1 MAEIIRKA
9 VNKFTKGLIMDFS
22 PENTK
27 NDTLTHALNATLLT
41 FNGNE
46 LSLQNDMG
54 NARVET
60 AYLPEGYIPVGTCE
74 YGGIIYIVSYNPLE
88 DKSQIGCF
96 PSPERNVSNDE
107 LGELNATLN
116 NADFQKDEEIYS
128 GELKNSSKLV
138 LLKHDSLNPGDKF
151 IICANDD
158 LYNESLKDLLKDSAP
173 IANPRIALNVVSI
186 EDSGKITY
194 LNSDLRNYNT
204 ANGTYHILGTKEPNN
219 QESVKK
225 DIDDYRNVLSSG
237 YNVFRSKT
245 SGKLAILAELVMID
259 SFSLTHNVIPK
270 TFTKYEGDSA
280 EEMVDPGYFDVVL
293 YSDIAP
299 QVTTENFN
307 TVPKLRYYYLKESQG
322 YLTCGST
329 EKTLFTDNGAYDST
343 FFNTTLSEIYTL
355 PEGVKNSAL
364 GNSGQFGFP
373 RANTYHGNML
383 PANLGEENSYTRFK
397 GGQYHLVSKSQITA
411 NTTYFYNTLNA
422 SIYKYETDGEYK
434 EVIEDASISDG
445 NTYYVK
451 SNSVG
456 YLNANRSDEHKDK
469 PLYKKSDAV
478 KAASPKIIEN
488 PSITKYVYIQSDEYL
503 QITYDPNN
511 PDHRGP
517 FYTKT
522 SENGKDVY
530 TEVSVKEGDTC
541 YLKTHKTVLES
552 IGTQVSDIS
561 KYGIIYYKDGEEYLG
576 ASQEE
581 IKDYWDGNSNLTL
594 YYANKTEDFKEAT
607 QEQVLNYDLLGLVL
621 YYKDHYVKVNSDMI
635 HNTSNRLYLKVMSDA
650 YVPKS
655 VFSPNTTDNYIEGKS
670 APNVNPTGE
679 PISIHKIGDFLVTDD
694 YMEYKDLCLASLKI
708 PPVIF
713 KRSSQDFPFKYSYTI
728 VPCMDYGKLD
738 HLAVSNTVNFNNL
751 RAFSK
756 SNFTTWKYHIDGN
769 QLRLTFGAEVF
780 DTFETTKV
788 DGLILEFYDLWGFA
802 GSLEISN
809 KKAYSGLYTKII
821 SLNTLGVLSK
831 KKIHSNCKER
841 HENYQRNVNIQAVEN
856 MFQINGK
863 NAAYVDEEEGWRFED
878 DVENDCGTLYSNL
891 IYGVKTYLRR
901 TSGKVGT
908 DTYKE
913 EYIPKKE
920 FFLYT
925 LPIYNDLYYSI
936 SDFSLLENPELD
948 LILTYRLSDSSN
960 KQVYIEDAR
969 LPQGYCENDSQM
981 IKNYMGGVYGNE
993 TLSAIKYY
1001 KYYGKS
1007 ELCLEVGLKEEYN
1020 NIGLS
1025 YDPRINDY
1033 FTCDLQLLSD
1043 TNEVFSVKSSNDSEN
1058 LLSVQEYLNYN
1069 NSSQISI
1076 SPSINK
1082 LGFYD
1087 GQNYKT
1093 TYSVTSI
1100 TPYNFISTTSLG
1112 YIDLRYEFVV
1122 GHKFSINNIKPE
1134 AVPMPVLCALL
1145 HKNDSGNYNY
1155 SDFNMTAIT
1164 STQDDIEETSVYS
1177 DFIYYNSLYG
1187 EVEDSK
1193 AMFGV
1198 CRQVPQNE
1206 GRKSVTLSLEID
1218 LEKTTIPGKY
1228 NSGEILKQ
1236 AQTRL
1241 GKLSFCSPHA
1251 HGVDGINDGKVTN
1264 INGNVLDYNIDPVA
1278 CNLCNLVLN
1287 TFNSVNYSSEFI
1299 STTDYDTNGDETKRK
1314 FVGLG
1319 DDYLT
1324 KFNTCLMETMKNIY
1338 AYNPDYTSHLI
1349 STGDISLEDKAVQFT
1364 SNIISTNAALTLPEG
1379 SVFNDF
1385 ICIGTMRISKYLE
1398 YLTNYSNIRTSD
1410 FEGKPLKQ
1418 VNFIPNYNFCGNA
1431 PEYYLVSSLTYNIP
1445 YPTELLEELS
1455 FSASDMFAVKHHD
1468 GTSEVMFGVPN
1479 QKTLYGYIKNHIQPL
1494 DVSNYTINNAGVL
1507 TVKDPVISEPFWWSH
1522 TFNTSST
1529 STQYSSSGSLTVSP
1543 EIFGGGLTWN
1553 PGGSSSATLGQGA
1566 FMNEFIQATCRGYET
1581 GTSSVGFY
1589 AKVSLG
1595 HVPATSDD
1603 ALAFK
1608 GAKIWRDKNSV
1619 FIYTTKC
1626 DLLYNLAVGA
1636 FNSTNMDYMVERN
1649 GYKHFIRPAGVSC
1662 GGKVA
1667 DLNADYLY
1675 ILDDADVSTVSA
1687 IVNGNAN
1694 SAIQIGKV
1702 GVPISNIRRSCSEL
1716 PSVSYAGRNFT
1727 AASGFNKEGH
1737 YLFELTISALHFN
1750 IQRTSYLQHMQGYIL
1765 PAVTTFDYATTVN
1778 NKYQVDE
1785 DYDDSRF
1792 RYTTLTVNDLMY
1804 EPNVS
1809 GHRLYVK
1816 NNNIV
1821 NNANPSNLIYY
1832 RAKSGKWDSTYNVLH
1847 LFTGPCFINKY

>member
-116 NADFQKDEEIYS
+116 NTDFQKNVESYS
-128 GELKNSSKLV
+128 GELLNSSKLV

-158 LYNESLKDLLKDSAP
+158 LYKESLKDLLKDSKP
-173 IANPRIALNVVSI
+173 ITNPRIALNVVSI

-194 LNSDLRNYNT
+194 LNSDLRSYNT
-204 ANGTYHILGTKEPNN
+204 GNGTYHILGTKEPNN

-329 EKTLFTDNGAYDST
+329 EKTLFTDNGAYDSV

-373 RANTYHGNML
+373 KANTYHGNML

-422 SIYKYETDGEYK
+422 SIYKYETEGEYK
-434 EVIEDASISDG
+434 EVIGDASISDG

-451 SNSVG
+451 STSVE
-456 YLNANRSDEHKDK
+456 YLNANLSDEHKDK

-478 KAASPKIIEN
+478 KAASKEIIEN
-488 PSITKYVYIQSDEYL
+488 TSITKYVYIQSDEYL

-511 PDHRGP
+511 PDHKGP

-522 SENGKDVY
+522 SEGGKDVY

-541 YLKTHKTVLES
+541 YMKTHKTVLES
-552 IGTQVSDIS
+552 IGNQISGIS

-581 IKDYWDGNSNLTL
+581 IKDYWDRNSNLTL

-607 QEQVLNYDLLGLVL
+607 QEQVLNYDLLGLTL
-621 YYKDHYVKVNSDMI
+621 YYKDHYVKVDSNMIGHTSD
-635 HNTSNRLYLKVMSDA
+635 RLYIKVMSDA

-655 VFSPNTTDNYIEGKS
+655 VFSPTTTDNYIEGKS

-821 SLNTLGVLSK
+821 PLNTLGVLSK

-841 HENYQRNVNIQAVEN
+841 HENYQRNINIQTVEN
-856 MFQINGK
+856 TFQINGK
-863 NAAYVDEEEGWRFED
+863 LAGYVNDEEGWRFEG
-878 DVENDCGTLYSNL
+878 DVENDCGTLSSNL

-901 TSGKVGT
+901 TSGKIGS

-936 SDFSLLENPELD
+936 SDFSTLEDPELD
-948 LILTYRLSDSSN
+948 LVLTYKLSDSST
-960 KQVYIEDAR
+960 KRVYIEDSK
-969 LPQGYCENDSQM
+969 LPQGYCDNDSQM
-981 IKNYMGGVYGNE
+981 IKKYMGGVYSNE
-993 TLSAIKYY
+993 SLSAIKYY
-1001 KYYGKS
+1001 KYSGKS
-1007 ELCLEVGLKEEYN
+1007 ELYLEVGLKEEYGK
-1020 NIGLS
+1020 IGLS
-1025 YDPRINDY
+1025 YDPSLNDY
-1033 FTCDLQLLSD
+1033 FKCDLQLLSD
-1043 TNEVFSVKSSNDSEN
+1043 TNEAFSVKSSNDSEG
-1058 LLSVQEYLNYN
+1058 LLNVTEYLNYN
-1069 NSSQISI
+1069 NSSQVPISLN
-1076 SPSINK
+1076 INK
-1082 LGFYD
+1082 LGFFD

-1093 TYSVTSI
+1093 TYPVTST
-1100 TPYNFISTTSLG
+1100 TPYNFINNTPNT
-1112 YIDLRYEFVV
+1112 YVDLRYEFVV
-1122 GHKFSINNIKPE
+1122 GHKFVINNIKPK

-1145 HKNDSGNYNY
+1145 HQNDLGNYNY
-1155 SDFNMTAIT
+1155 SDFNMTPIT
-1164 STQDDIEETSVYS
+1164 STQDDVEVTNIYS

-1187 EVEDSK
+1187 TTEEYK

-1198 CRQVPQNE
+1198 CRQVPE
-1206 GRKSVTLSLEID
+1206 GTLTGTKSVTLSLEVD
-1218 LEKTTIPGKY
+1218 LEKTSIPGKY

-1236 AQTRL
+1236 AQTKL

-1251 HGVDGINDGKVTN
+1251 HGVNGINDGKVTN
-1264 INGNVLDYNIDPVA
+1264 IESDHNTLGYSIPPTA
-1278 CNLCNLVLN
+1278 CDLCNLALN
-1287 TFNSVNYSSEFI
+1287 TFNSVNYNSEFI
-1299 STTDYDTNGDETKRK
+1299 STTDGRINDTGDKRV
-1314 FVGLG
+1314 FVGLSNTT
-1319 DDYLT
+1319 LT
-1324 KFNTCLMETMKNIY
+1324 KFNNCLMETMKNIY
-1338 AYNPDYTSHLI
+1338 AYNPDYNSHLI
-1349 STGDISLEDKAVQFT
+1349 STGDISLVDNAVQFT
-1364 SNIISTNAALTLPEG
+1364 SNVISTNAALTLPEG

-1385 ICIGTMRISKYLE
+1385 ICIGTIFVSKYLE
-1398 YLTNYSNIRTSD
+1398 YLTRYSNIRTLD

-1418 VNFIPNYNFCGNA
+1418 VNFVPNYNFCGNA
-1431 PEYYLVSSLTYNIP
+1431 PEYYLVSTLTYNIP
-1445 YPTELLEELS
+1445 YPVELLEELS
-1455 FSASDMFAVKHHD
+1455 FSASDMFAVKHHE
-1468 GTSEVMFGVPN
+1468 GTSEVMFGTPN

-1494 DVSNYTINNAGVL
+1494 DVSNYKIESDGTL
-1507 TVKDPVISEPFWWSH
+1507 TVKEPSISESFWWSH
-1522 TFNTSST
+1522 STNTDSSA
-1529 STQYSSSGSLTVSP
+1529 QSSSG
-1543 EIFGGGLTWN
+1543 GLTTL
-1553 PGGSSSATLGQGA
+1553 PGFSGSVILGKGVL
-1566 FMNEFIQATCRGYET
+1566 MSVPVQATCYGYET
-1581 GTSSVGFY
+1581 GTSSVPFM
-1589 AKVSLG
+1589 AQVSLG
-1595 HVPATSDD
+1595 HSVVNSNDYVSFDD
-1603 ALAFK
+1603 
-1608 GAKIWRDKNSV
+1608 AKIWRDKNSIFV
-1619 FIYTTKC
+1619 YTTNYELQCKISEGNNHSSIFP
-1626 DLLYNLAVGA
+1626 DTIV
-1636 FNSTNMDYMVERN
+1636 RQ
-1649 GYKHFIRPAGVSC
+1649 GYKHYVTPIGMSC
-1662 GGKVA
+1662 GGKIA
-1667 DLNADYLY
+1667 NLTGAYLNILNNAD
-1675 ILDDADVSTVSA
+1675 ISTIRT
-1687 IVNGNAN
+1687 IVNGDNKEFVQN
-1694 SAIQIGKV
+1694 GGTHIEISQIR
-1702 GVPISNIRRSCSEL
+1702 SSCSDL
-1716 PSVSYAGRNFT
+1716 ISMSYANKDIT
-1727 AASGFNKEGH
+1727 IESGFKTSGH
-1737 YLFELTISALHFN
+1737 YLFELNISALHFT
-1750 IQRTSYLQHMQGYIL
+1750 IRRISYLQHVQGYIL
-1765 PAVTTFDYATTVN
+1765 PTVSTSDYATTAYN
-1778 NKYQVDE
+1778 TYEIKTAYE
-1785 DYDDSRF
+1785 GSRF
-1792 RYTTLTVNDLMY
+1792 KYTTLTVNDLMY

-1821 NNANPSNLIYY
+1821 NNPNPSNLIYY

-1847 LFTGPCFINKY
+1847 LFTGPCFINTP

>member
-9 VNKFTKGLIMDFS
+9 VNKFTKGLVMDFS

-116 NADFQKDEEIYS
+116 NVDFQNIDKESYS
-128 GELKNSSKLV
+128 GELKNNSKFV
-138 LLKHDSLNPGDKF
+138 LLKHNSLNPGDKF

-158 LYNESLKDLLKDSAP
+158 LYKESVKDLLKDSNP

-194 LNSDLRNYNT
+194 LNSDLRNYDVGNF
-204 ANGTYHILGTKEPNN
+204 TYHILGTEKPND
-219 QESVKK
+219 QETSKK
-225 DIDDYRNVLSSG
+225 DIDSYRNVLSSG

-245 SGKLAILAELVMID
+245 SGKLAILAELIMID

-280 EEMVDPGYFDVVL
+280 EEVVDPGYFDVVL

-299 QVTTENFN
+299 QVTADNFN

-322 YLTCGST
+322 YLTCVKGK
-329 EKTLFTDNGAYDST
+329 KTLFTDDGAYNND
-343 FFNTTLSEIYTL
+343 FFNIYLSDIYTL
-355 PEGVKNSAL
+355 PKGVSKTTL
-364 GNSGQFGFP
+364 GSSGQFGFP

-383 PANLGEENSYTRFK
+383 EGTLGSEDSYTRFK
-397 GGQYHLVSKSQITA
+397 GGQYHLVHKEQIKKNA
-411 NTTYFYNTLNA
+411 GYFYETLNA
-422 SIYKYETDGEYK
+422 SIYKYETVGEYK
-434 EVIEDASISDG
+434 EIEGEASISDG

-451 SNSVG
+451 SNSVA
-456 YLNANRSDEHKDK
+456 YLDANGNKEHEGK
-469 PLYKKSDAV
+469 PLYKKSDAIKV
-478 KAASPKIIEN
+478 APKEIIEDT
-488 PSITKYVYIQSDEYL
+488 SITKYVYIQSDEYL

-517 FYTKT
+517 FYSKT
-522 SENGKDVY
+522 SAGGKDVY
-530 TEVSVKEGDTC
+530 TEVSVEAGDTC
-541 YLKTHKTVLES
+541 YIKTHKTVLES
-552 IGTQVSDIS
+552 IGNQILDIS
-561 KYGIIYYKDGEEYLG
+561 NYGIIYYKDGEEYLG

-607 QEQVLNYDLLGLVL
+607 QEEILNYDLLGLVL
-621 YYKDHYVKVNSDMI
+621 YYKDHYVKVDSNMI
-635 HNTSNRLYLKVMSDA
+635 GHTVERLYIKVMSDA
-650 YVPKS
+650 YVPYS
-655 VFSPNTTDNYIEGKS
+655 EFQPNEADNYIEGSSTIPKVT
-670 APNVNPTGE
+670 PIGE
-679 PISIHKIGDFLVTDD
+679 PISIHKIGDFLVTDKS
-694 YMEYKDLCLASLKI
+694 MEYKDLCLASLKI
-708 PPVIF
+708 PSAIF
-713 KRSSQDFPFKYSYTI
+713 KKSSQDFPFKYSYTI

-769 QLRLTFGAEVF
+769 QLRLTFGVEVF

-821 SLNTLGVLSK
+821 SLNTLGSLSK

-841 HENYQRNVNIQAVEN
+841 HEKYQRNINIQTVEN
-856 MFQINGK
+856 TFQING
-863 NAAYVDEEEGWRFED
+863 NPVGYVDDVEGWRFSS

-901 TSGKVGT
+901 TSGKIGS

-925 LPIYNDLYYSI
+925 LPIYNDFYYSV
-936 SDFSLLENPELD
+936 SDFSTLENPELD
-948 LILTYRLSDSSN
+948 LVLTYKLSDSST
-960 KQVYIEDAR
+960 KQVYIEDSR
-969 LPQGYCENDSQM
+969 LPQGYCANDSQM
-981 IKNYMGGVYGNE
+981 IRNYMGGVYNNE

-1001 KYYGKS
+1001 KYSGKS
-1007 ELCLEVGLKEEYN
+1007 ELYLEVGLKEEYN
-1020 NIGLS
+1020 KIGLS
-1025 YDPRINDY
+1025 YDSRLNDY
-1033 FTCDLQLLSD
+1033 FKCDLQLLSD
-1043 TNEVFSVKSSNDSEN
+1043 TNEVFSVKSANDSEG

-1069 NSSQISI
+1069 NSGQISI
-1076 SPSINK
+1076 SPKINQ
-1082 LGFYD
+1082 LGFFD
-1087 GQNYKT
+1087 GQYYKN
-1093 TYSVTSI
+1093 TYSVTST
-1100 TPYNFISTTSLG
+1100 TPYSFINNTPKA

-1122 GHKFSINNIKPE
+1122 GHKFVINNIKPE

-1155 SDFNMTAIT
+1155 SDFNMTAIP
-1164 STQDDIEETSVYS
+1164 SIQDNVEVTKVYS

-1187 EVEDSK
+1187 SAEDFK
-1193 AMFGV
+1193 AMFGI
-1198 CRQVPQNE
+1198 CRQVPD
-1206 GRKSVTLSLEID
+1206 GILAGTKSVTLSLEVD
-1218 LEKTTIPGKY
+1218 LEKTSIPGKY

-1251 HGVDGINDGKVTN
+1251 HGVDGINGGKVTN
-1264 INGNVLDYNIDPVA
+1264 INIKDHTLGYNVEPTA
-1278 CNLCNLVLN
+1278 CDLCNLALN
-1287 TFNSVNYSSEFI
+1287 TFNSVNYNSEFI
-1299 STTDYDTNGDETKRK
+1299 STTTGKISEAGKRIFSGLDDET
-1314 FVGLG
+1314 
-1319 DDYLT
+1319 LT
-1324 KFNTCLMETMKNIY
+1324 KFNTCLMETMKGIY

-1349 STGDISLEDKAVQFT
+1349 STGDISLVDNAVQFT

-1385 ICIGTMRISKYLE
+1385 ISIGTIFVSKYLE
-1398 YLTNYSNIRTSD
+1398 YLTRYSNIKTLD

-1418 VNFIPNYNFCGNA
+1418 VNFTPNYNFCGNA
-1431 PEYYLVSSLTYNIP
+1431 PEYYLVSALTYNIP

-1479 QKTLYGYIKNHIQPL
+1479 QKTLYGYIENHIQPL
-1494 DVSNYTINNAGVL
+1494 DVSNYQIDKNGIL
-1507 TVKDPVISEPFWWSH
+1507 TVNTPSISEYFWWSH
-1522 TFNTSST
+1522 NIETDST
-1529 STQYSSSGSLTVSP
+1529 STQSSSVDTSVDINGGVSVV
-1543 EIFGGGLTWN
+1543 N
-1553 PGGSSSATLGQGA
+1553 NSTL
-1566 FMNEFIQATCRGYET
+1566 MTRFIQATCHGYET
-1581 GTSSVGFY
+1581 GTSSVPFR
-1589 AKVSLG
+1589 AQVSLG
-1595 HVPATSDD
+1595 YSGPTFNGSPSFKD
-1603 ALAFK
+1603 AV
-1608 GAKIWRDKNSV
+1608 IWKDGNSV
-1619 FIYTTKC
+1619 FVYTTNP
-1626 DLLYNLAVGA
+1626 DLWCTILVAS
-1636 FNSTNMDYMVERN
+1636 NSNYASSCEVTNQ
-1649 GYKHFIRPAGVSC
+1649 GYEHDITSTGMSC
-1662 GGKVA
+1662 GGKVVI
-1667 DLNADYLY
+1667 LNGDY
-1675 ILDDADVSTVSA
+1675 STIVKNA
-1687 IVNGNAN
+1687 NTEAIKTIVNGGNNDTVEIGQVRIQVSRIRN
-1694 SAIQIGKV
+1694 SY
-1702 GVPISNIRRSCSEL
+1702 SEL
-1716 PSVSYAGRNFT
+1716 FGKSYT
-1727 AASGFNKEGH
+1727 SKDVTIESGSKSQGH

-1765 PAVTTFDYATTVN
+1765 PAVNTVDYTTASSTYEIKDNY
-1778 NKYQVDE
+1778 KQ
-1785 DYDDSRF
+1785 SRF
-1792 RYTTLTVNDLMY
+1792 KYTTLTVNDLMY
-1804 EPNVS
+1804 EPNIS

-1816 NNNIV
+1816 NNNTV
-1821 NNANPSNLIYY
+1821 NNSAPSNLIYY
-1832 RAKSGKWDSTYNVLH
+1832 RAEKGNWDSSYNVLH
-1847 LFTGPCFINKY
+1847 LFTGPCFINQL

>member
-107 LGELNATLN
+107 LGELNAALN
-116 NADFQKDEEIYS
+116 NTDFQKNVESYS
-128 GELKNSSKLV
+128 GELLNSSKLV

-151 IICANDD
+151 IICANDT
-158 LYNESLKDLLKDSAP
+158 LYDESLKDLLKDSKP
-173 IANPRIALNVVSI
+173 ITNPRIALNVVSI

-259 SFSLTHNVIPK
+259 SFSLTHNVISK
-270 TFTKYEGDSA
+270 TFTKYEGDSE
-280 EEMVDPGYFDVVL
+280 EEMIDPGYFDVVL

-307 TVPKLRYYYLKESQG
+307 IVPKLRYYYLKESQG
-322 YLTCGST
+322 YLTCGNT
-329 EKTLFTDNGAYDST
+329 EKTLFTNNGDYDSA
-343 FFNTTLSEIYTL
+343 FFNITLSEIYTL
-355 PEGVKNSAL
+355 PEGVKNSTL

-411 NTTYFYNTLNA
+411 STTYFYNTLNA

-434 EVIEDASISDG
+434 EVIWDASISDG

-451 SNSVG
+451 SNSVE
-456 YLNANRSDEHKDK
+456 YLNANQSDEHKDK

-478 KAASPKIIEN
+478 KAASKEIIEN
-488 PSITKYVYIQSDEYL
+488 TSITKYVYIQSDEYL

-511 PDHRGP
+511 PDHKGP

-522 SENGKDVY
+522 SEGGKDVY

-552 IGTQVSDIS
+552 IGNQISDIS
-561 KYGIIYYKDGEEYLG
+561 KYGIIYYKDGEEFLG

-581 IKDYWDGNSNLTL
+581 IKDYWDRNSNLTL

-621 YYKDHYVKVNSDMI
+621 YYKNHYVKVDSNMI
-635 HNTSNRLYLKVMSDA
+635 EHTVDTLYIKVMSDT

-655 VFSPNTTDNYIEGKS
+655 VFSPNTTDNYIEGKT

-831 KKIHSNCKER
+831 KKIHSNYKGR
-841 HENYQRNVNIQAVEN
+841 HENYQRNINIQSVEN
-856 MFQINGK
+856 EFKINGK
-863 NAAYVDEEEGWRFED
+863 SAAYVNEEEGWSFD
-878 DVENDCGTLYSNL
+878 GDVENDCGTLYSNL

-901 TSGKVGT
+901 TSGKIGS

-948 LILTYRLSDSSN
+948 LILTYKLSDSSN
-960 KQVYIEDAR
+960 KQVYIEDSR
-969 LPQGYCENDSQM
+969 LPQGYCDNDSQM
-981 IKNYMGGVYGNE
+981 IKNYMGGVYSNE

-1001 KYYGKS
+1001 KYSGKS

-1025 YDPRINDY
+1025 YDPRLNDY

-1043 TNEVFSVKSSNDSEN
+1043 TNEVFSVKSANNSEN

-1076 SPSINK
+1076 SPNINK

-1093 TYSVTSI
+1093 TCSVTST
-1100 TPYNFISTTSLG
+1100 TPYNFISSTPKA

-1122 GHKFSINNIKPE
+1122 GHKFVINNIKPE

-1145 HKNDSGNYNY
+1145 HKNDSGTYNY
-1155 SDFNMTAIT
+1155 SDFNMTALP
-1164 STQDDIEETSVYS
+1164 STQDDVEVTNVYS

-1187 EVEDSK
+1187 TTEDPK

-1198 CRQVPQNE
+1198 CRQVPE
-1206 GRKSVTLSLEID
+1206 ETLTGTKSVTLSLEVD
-1218 LEKTTIPGKY
+1218 LVKTSIPGKY

-1251 HGVDGINDGKVTN
+1251 HGVDGINYGKVTN
-1264 INGNVLDYNIDPVA
+1264 INGGVLDYNIDPVA

-1287 TFNSVNYSSEFI
+1287 TFNSVNYTSEFI
-1299 STTDYDTNGDETKRK
+1299 STTDYNTNGDETKRK
-1314 FVGLG
+1314 FVGL
-1319 DDYLT
+1319 DDENLT

-1349 STGDISLEDKAVQFT
+1349 STGDISLEDNAVQFT
-1364 SNIISTNAALTLPEG
+1364 SNIVSTNAALTLPEG

-1385 ICIGTMRISKYLE
+1385 ICIGTMFISKYLE
-1398 YLTNYSNIRTSD
+1398 YLTRYSNIRTSD

-1445 YPTELLEELS
+1445 YPTELVEELS

-1494 DVSNYTINNAGVL
+1494 DVSNYTINSKGVL

-1522 TFNTSST
+1522 TTNTSST
-1529 STQYSSSGSLTVSP
+1529 STQSSSSGGLTLKPGSPSLH
-1543 EIFGGGLTWN
+1543 EGGLL
-1553 PGGSSSATLGQGA
+1553 SESV
-1566 FMNEFIQATCRGYET
+1566 QAICHGYKT
-1581 GTSSVGFY
+1581 GTSY
-1589 AKVSLG
+1589 AFFSAHVSLG
-1595 HVPATSDD
+1595 HSVVDANGTTSF
-1603 ALAFK
+1603 AN
-1608 GAKIWRDKNSV
+1608 AKIWKDENSV
-1619 FIYTTKC
+1619 FIYTTNY
-1626 DLLYNLAVGA
+1626 DLLCKISVGNNPSSI
-1636 FNSTNMDYMVERN
+1636 FPYEIPGQ
-1649 GYKHFIRPAGVSC
+1649 GYKHYVTPIGMSC
-1662 GGKVA
+1662 GGKIV
-1667 DLNADYLY
+1667 DLNDDYVDILNNADTNT
-1675 ILDDADVSTVSA
+1675 IKS
-1687 IVNGNAN
+1687 IVNGDAN
-1694 SAIQIGKV
+1694 SVITIGNTDIK
-1702 GVPISNIRRSCSEL
+1702 ISNIRRSCSDL
-1716 PSVSYAGRNFT
+1716 PGQSYTGRNIT
-1727 AASGFNKEGH
+1727 IKSGFTKEGH
-1737 YLFELTISALHFN
+1737 YLFELNINSLHFN
-1750 IQRTSYLQHMQGYIL
+1750 IDRKSYLQHMQGYIL
-1765 PAVTTFDYATTVN
+1765 PTVSTFDYATTADN
-1778 NKYQVDE
+1778 TYKIKDSYKN
-1785 DYDDSRF
+1785 SRF

-1804 EPNVS
+1804 EPNMS

-1821 NNANPSNLIYY
+1821 NNSSPSNLIYY
-1832 RAKSGKWDSTYNVLH
+1832 RAKKGNWDNTYNVLH
-1847 LFTGPCFINKY
+1847 LFTGPCFINE

>member
-116 NADFQKDEEIYS
+116 NEDFQKNAESYS

-138 LLKHDSLNPGDKF
+138 ILKHDSLNPGDKF
-151 IICANDD
+151 IICADD
-158 LYNESLKDLLKDSAP
+158 TLYKESLKDLLKDSKP

-194 LNSDLRNYNT
+194 LNSDLRNYD
-204 ANGTYHILGTKEPNN
+204 AGDFTYHILGTKKPND
-219 QESVKK
+219 QESVKT
-225 DIDDYRNVLSSG
+225 DIDSYRNVLSSG

-280 EEMVDPGYFDVVL
+280 EEMVDPGYFDVIL

-299 QVTTENFN
+299 QVTTDNFN

-322 YLTCGST
+322 YLTCGDT
-329 EKTLFTDNGAYDST
+329 EKTLFTNTGAYNSGFFST
-343 FFNTTLSEIYTL
+343 NISEIYTL
-355 PEGVKNSAL
+355 PEGVKNATL

-383 PANLGEENSYTRFK
+383 PANLGEKDSYTRFK
-397 GGQYHLVSKSQITA
+397 GGQYHLVSKAQITKNA
-411 NTTYFYNTLNA
+411 GYFYDTLNA
-422 SIYKYETDGEYK
+422 SIYKYDTSGEYK
-434 EVIEDASISDG
+434 EIEGEASISDG

-451 SNSVG
+451 SNSVE
-456 YLNANRSDEHKDK
+456 YLNANKNKEHEGK
-469 PLYKKSDAV
+469 PLFKKSDAI
-478 KAASPKIIEN
+478 KAASKEIIEN
-488 PSITKYVYIQSDEYL
+488 TSITKYVYIQSDEYL
-503 QITYDPNN
+503 QITYDPTN
-511 PDHRGP
+511 PNHKGP

-522 SENGKDVY
+522 SEGGKDVY
-530 TEVSVKEGDTC
+530 TEVSAEVGAIC
-541 YLKTHKTVLES
+541 YMKTHKTVLES
-552 IGTQVSDIS
+552 IGNQVSDVS
-561 KYGIIYYKDGEEYLG
+561 KYGIIYYKDGEEFLG

-581 IKDYWDGNSNLTL
+581 IKDYWDGNSSLTL
-594 YYANKTEDFKEAT
+594 YYSNKTEDFKEAT

-621 YYKDHYVKVNSDMI
+621 YYKDHYVKVDSDMI
-635 HNTSNRLYLKVMSDA
+635 NNTSNRLYIKVMSDA
-650 YVPKS
+650 YVPDSK
-655 VFSPNTTDNYIEGKS
+655 FQPNTSDNYIENS
-670 APNVNPTGE
+670 ASVPSVNPLGE
-679 PISIHKIGDFLVTDD
+679 PISIHKIGDFLVTDTN
-694 YMEYKDLCLASLKI
+694 MEYQDLYLASLKI

-713 KRSSQDFPFKYSYTI
+713 KRSTQDFPFKYAYTI

-831 KKIHSNCKER
+831 KKVHSNCKER
-841 HENYQRNVNIQAVEN
+841 HENYQRNINIQAVEN
-856 MFQINGK
+856 RFQINEK
-863 NAAYVDEEEGWRFED
+863 DAAYGNEEDGWSFEG

-901 TSGKVGT
+901 TSGKIGS

-936 SDFSLLENPELD
+936 SDFSVLENPELD
-948 LILTYRLSDSSN
+948 LILTYKLADSSN
-960 KQVYIEDAR
+960 KQVYIEDAK
-969 LPQGYCENDSQM
+969 LPQGYCDNDSQM
-981 IKNYMGGVYGNE
+981 IKNYMGGVYSNE
-993 TLSAIKYY
+993 SLSAIKYY
-1001 KYYGKS
+1001 KYSGKS
-1007 ELCLEVGLKEEYN
+1007 ELYLEIGLKEEYN
-1020 NIGLS
+1020 KIGLS
-1025 YDPRINDY
+1025 YDPRLNDY
-1033 FTCDLQLLSD
+1033 FKCDLQLLSD
-1043 TNEVFSVKSSNDSEN
+1043 TNEVFSVKSANNSEG

-1069 NSSQISI
+1069 NSGQVLI
-1076 SPSINK
+1076 SPTVNQ

-1087 GQNYKT
+1087 GQYYKN
-1093 TYSVTSI
+1093 TYSVTST
-1100 TPYNFISTTSLG
+1100 TPYNFINNTSRA

-1122 GHKFSINNIKPE
+1122 GHKFVINNIKPKS
-1134 AVPMPVLCALL
+1134 VPMPVLCALL
-1145 HKNDSGNYNY
+1145 HKDDLGNYNY
-1155 SDFNMTAIT
+1155 SDFNMTPIT
-1164 STQDDIEETSVYS
+1164 STQDDVEVTKIYS

-1187 EVEDSK
+1187 TADEFK
-1193 AMFGV
+1193 AVFGV
-1198 CRQVPQNE
+1198 CRQVPD
-1206 GRKSVTLSLEID
+1206 GALTGTKSVTLSLDVD
-1218 LEKTTIPGKY
+1218 LEKTSIPGKY

-1236 AQTRL
+1236 AQTKL

-1251 HGVDGINDGKVTN
+1251 HGVDGVNDGKVTN
-1264 INGNVLDYNIDPVA
+1264 INIGNNALMYNINPTA
-1278 CNLCNLVLN
+1278 CDLCNLTLN
-1287 TFNSVNYSSEFI
+1287 TFNSVNYQGEFI
-1299 STTDYDTNGDETKRK
+1299 STTECKTTADMKNRI
-1314 FVGLG
+1314 FVGL
-1319 DDYLT
+1319 DDETLT

-1349 STGDISLEDKAVQFT
+1349 STGDVSLIDNAVQFT
-1364 SNIISTNAALTLPEG
+1364 SNIVSTNAALTLPEG

-1385 ICIGTMRISKYLE
+1385 ICIGTMYISKYLE
-1398 YLTNYSNIRTSD
+1398 YLTRYSNIRTLD

-1418 VNFIPNYNFCGNA
+1418 VNFTPNYEFCGNA
-1431 PEYYLVSSLTYNIP
+1431 PEYYLVSTLTYNIP

-1455 FSASDMFAVKHHD
+1455 FSAANMFAVKHHD

-1494 DVSNYTINNAGVL
+1494 DVSNYTIDYDGTL
-1507 TVKDPVISEPFWWSH
+1507 TVKEPSISESFWWSH
-1522 TFNTSST
+1522 DTEITPTSN
-1529 STQYSSSGSLTVSP
+1529 QVS
-1543 EIFGGGLTWN
+1543 GGGMTTL
-1553 PGGSSSATLGQGA
+1553 PGSSVSISLGKGVL
-1566 FMNEFIQATCRGYET
+1566 MSKSVTATCHGYET
-1581 GTSSVGFY
+1581 GTSSVLFP

-1595 HVPATSDD
+1595 HTVVDVNDSLSFED
-1603 ALAFK
+1603 
-1608 GAKIWRDKNSV
+1608 AKIWQDKDSV
-1619 FIYTTKC
+1619 FVYTTNYELWCKVS
-1626 DLLYNLAVGA
+1626 VGYTA
-1636 FNSTNMDYMVERN
+1636 SFDSSYTVTNQ
-1649 GYKHFIRPAGVSC
+1649 GYKHVITPTGMSC
-1662 GGKVA
+1662 GGKIA
-1667 DLNADYLY
+1667 ELTGDYLSILENAD
-1675 ILDDADVSTVSA
+1675 ISTIRT
-1687 IVNGNAN
+1687 IVNGDNKEFVQN
-1694 SAIQIGKV
+1694 GNILIE
-1702 GVPISNIRRSCSEL
+1702 ISKIRRSCSGL
-1716 PSVSYAGRNFT
+1716 VGMSYANKDIT
-1727 AASGFNKEGH
+1727 IESKFNVSGH
-1737 YLFELTISALHFN
+1737 YLFELNISALHFT
-1750 IQRTSYLQHMQGYIL
+1750 IRRTSYLQHIQGYIL
-1765 PAVTTFDYATTVN
+1765 PTVSTFDYATIAYSEYEIKE
-1778 NKYQVDE
+1778 KYK
-1785 DYDDSRF
+1785 DSRF
-1792 RYTTLTVNDLMY
+1792 KYTTLTVNDLMY
-1804 EPNVS
+1804 EPNIS

-1816 NNNIV
+1816 SNNIV
-1821 NNANPSNLIYY
+1821 NNPNPSNLIYY
-1832 RAKSGKWDSTYNVLH
+1832 RVKSGKWESDYNVLH
-1847 LFTGPCFINKY
+1847 LFTGPCFINQR